1 MAKITRAIT
10 ATKEEAVHVMEGLLM
25 RKTNF
30 CDYFDQ
36 LYIVPDT
43 DRENTVNDHFYPGA
57 LQDLISL
64 GADAVYYAES
74 AEWGADYEAS
84 YYILPEQHMIVS
96 FMDDSII
103 EDEIIR
109 TIIGQEKG
117 TPSILENL
125 DGSKEQIYYVP
136 TIIVKWEED

>member
-30 CDYFDQ
+30 CDYFDK

-43 DRENTVNDHFYPGA
+43 DRENYVNDHFYPGA
-57 LQDLISL
+57 LQDLLSL

-74 AEWGADYEAS
+74 EEWGADYDAS
-84 YYILPEQHMIVS
+84 YYILPEQHMVVS
-96 FMDDSII
+96 FMDDSYVEGDTIN
-103 EDEIIR
+103 
-109 TIIGQEKG
+109 TIIGQEKA
-117 TPSILENL
+117 TSAILENL
-125 DGSKEQIYYVP
+125 DGSKEEVYTVP